1 MHPELIL
8 IFTATLCSAS
18 FSNIYSVRPN
28 TISILFLFINGILN
42 VARFQNCATLV
53 DISKVQKRA
62 VSRISLSLER
72 TLLFQSCLQLC
83 HSEVDPLVCL
93 CVMCT
98 DFAHTTTA
106 SLASYNLLPS
116 TIASSSIQLQ
126 QLTLRGA
133 ESYSYLMLPCL
144 QSADANTGPVSR
156 AWSHHSAAG
165 PRPGLSNTQDH
176 QHYSFYF

>member
-1 MHPELIL
+1 MYKSIL
-8 IFTATLCSAS
+8 SPHNNSISVKGIIWICTLNWFLFSRLHCSAS
-18 FSNIYSVRPN
+18 YSNIYSVRPN

-62 VSRISLSLER
+62 VSRISLFLER

-83 HSEVDPLVCL
+83 HSEVYPLVCL

-116 TIASSSIQLQ
+116 TIASSSIQVFLNDQ
-126 QLTLRGA
+126 
-133 ESYSYLMLPCL
+133 SY
-144 QSADANTGPVSR
+144 
-156 AWSHHSAAG
+156 HSLNN
-165 PRPGLSNTQDH
+165 RFKIKEDSWYFNFNFL
-176 QHYSFYF
+176 HYITC

>member
-1 MHPELIL
+1 MYKSIL
-8 IFTATLCSAS
+8 SPHNNSISVKGIIWICTLNWFLFSRLHCSAS
-18 FSNIYSVRPN
+18 YSNIYSVRPN

-83 HSEVDPLVCL
+83 HSEVYPLVCL

-98 DFAHTTTA
+98 DFAPTTTAKDVIA
-106 SLASYNLLPS
+106 SLASHLQTLTLYNSL
-116 TIASSSIQLQ
+116 IKYSSI
-126 QLTLRGA
+126 
-133 ESYSYLMLPCL
+133 SKWSI
-144 QSADANTGPVSR
+144 VSF
-156 AWSHHSAAG
+156 
-165 PRPGLSNTQDH
+165 TE
-176 QHYSFYF
+176 